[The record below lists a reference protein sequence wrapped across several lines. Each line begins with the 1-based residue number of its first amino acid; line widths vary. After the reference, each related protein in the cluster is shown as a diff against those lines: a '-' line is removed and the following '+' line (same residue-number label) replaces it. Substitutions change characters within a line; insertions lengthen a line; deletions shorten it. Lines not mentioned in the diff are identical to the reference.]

1 MELDSTLKIEELLEN
16 YSNFRLTPNNTNQ
29 IQGDNKFLNRENH
42 PRKVSLVN
50 DSILKSANTKT
61 DKRVQEVDNSKI
73 LENKSK
79 NLDQK
84 VSPSLEKIRESW
96 LKITK
101 KIKEEKPSLGSI
113 IDSSIPIKL
122 KNNILTLRYE
132 SDLGFNESLFLKS
145 ESFLQSLLNKYFT
158 KITKIKIQKKINSK
172 IIKKNTVVEKK
183 QKNDQILNKI
193 VDIFDGEII
202 R

>member
-1 MELDSTLKIEELLEN
+1 M
-16 YSNFRLTPNNTNQ
+16 
-29 IQGDNKFLNRENH
+29 
-42 PRKVSLVN
+42 
-50 DSILKSANTKT
+50 
-61 DKRVQEVDNSKI
+61 
-73 LENKSK
+73 
-79 NLDQK
+79 
-84 VSPSLEKIRESW
+84 
-96 LKITK
+96 
-101 KIKEEKPSLGSI
+101 GSI

-122 KNNILTLRYE
+122 ENNILTLRYE
-132 SDLGFNESLFLKS
+132 SDLSFNESLFLKS
-145 ESFLQSLLNKYFT
+145 ESFLQRSLNKYFT

>member
-1 MELDSTLKIEELLEN
+1 MI
-16 YSNFRLTPNNTNQ
+16 
-29 IQGDNKFLNRENH
+29 
-42 PRKVSLVN
+42 
-50 DSILKSANTKT
+50 SANSQTNKISQEA
-61 DKRVQEVDNSKI
+61 DKPNI
-73 LENKSK
+73 LENKNQ

-84 VSPSLEKIRESW
+84 VSSSIENIKESW
-96 LKITK
+96 SKITN

-113 IDSSIPIKL
+113 IDSSFPVEF
-122 KNNILTLRYE
+122 KNNVLTLRYE

-145 ESFLQSLLNKYFT
+145 ESFLQSLFSKYFT
-158 KITKIKIQKKINSK
+158 KITKIKIKKKINSK
-172 IIKKNTVVEKK
+172 IIKQEIGVEKI